1 LLSREERE
9 GSEGSEIF
17 SSQTSRPSRKSKKS
31 VFHLCPSVAKIF
43 GMKIEALHI
52 DMNVRHPQYGLGV
65 VKTISE
71 VTADIQFNDGKR
83 TIAPEAAG
91 LEAAEP
97 QMAASSLNLPLKQ
110 FVEETL
116 AVAVQKLGLE
126 KPDSVVEKLGL
137 RWHGGKVVMHPADT
151 ALQTKEVPLE
161 TFFHK
166 IVMVRN
172 NLRVLE
178 QKINAHEKLSDGEK
192 VEMQQYITRSYGSLT
207 TFNVLFKE
215 KEDQF

>member
-1 LLSREERE
+1 VKTESLR
-9 GSEGSEIF
+9 I
-17 SSQTSRPSRKSKKS
+17 
-31 VFHLCPSVAKIF
+31 
-43 GMKIEALHI
+43 GMK
-52 DMNVRHPQYGLGV
+52 VRHPQYGSGL

-71 VTADIQFNDGKR
+71 AVAEVQFDDGTKR
-83 TIAPEAAG
+83 AVAPEPSG
-91 LEAAEP
+91 LEPAEP
-97 QMAASSLNLPLKQ
+97 QVAVSGLDVPLKQ

-116 AVAVQKLGLE
+116 ASAIAKLGLE
-126 KPDSVVEKLGL
+126 KPDSVVEQLGL
-137 RWHGGKVVMHPADT
+137 RWHGGKLVLHPADA

-178 QKINAHEKLSDGEK
+178 QKINAHEKLTAGEK
-192 VEMQQYITRSYGSLT
+192 VEMQQYLTRSYGSLT

-215 KEDQF
+215 KEGQF

>member
-1 LLSREERE
+1 
-9 GSEGSEIF
+9 
-17 SSQTSRPSRKSKKS
+17 
-31 VFHLCPSVAKIF
+31 
-43 GMKIEALHI
+43 MKIESLHI
-52 DMNVRHPQYGLGV
+52 GMRVRHPQYGTGA

-71 VTADIQFNDGKR
+71 ITAEIQFDNGDQR
-83 TIAPEAAG
+83 AVAPEPSG
-91 LEAAEP
+91 LEPAEP
-97 QMAASSLNLPLKQ
+97 QAAVGGLTVPLKQ
-110 FVEETL
+110 FVEQTVDA
-116 AVAVQKLGLE
+116 AVARLGLE
-126 KPDSVVEKLGL
+126 KPEVAVEKLGI
-137 RWHGGKVVMHPADT
+137 RWHGGKLVMHPADP
-151 ALQTKEVPLE
+151 ALQAKEVPLE

-178 QKINAHEKLSDGEK
+178 QKINAHEKLTDGEK

>member
-1 LLSREERE
+1 
-9 GSEGSEIF
+9 
-17 SSQTSRPSRKSKKS
+17 
-31 VFHLCPSVAKIF
+31 
-43 GMKIEALHI
+43 MKIEALHI
-52 DMNVRHPQYGLGV
+52 GMNVRHPQYGLGT

-71 VTADIQFNDGKR
+71 TTAEILFGDGNR
-83 TIAPEAAG
+83 TIAPDAAG
-91 LEAAEP
+91 VEPAEP
-97 QMAASSLNLPLKQ
+97 QIAVSGLNVPLKQ

-116 AVAVQKLGLE
+116 ERAVSRLGLE
-126 KPDSVVEKLGL
+126 KPNSVIEQLGL
-137 RWHGGKVVMHPADT
+137 RWHGGKAVMHPADP

-172 NLRVLE
+172 QLRVLE

-192 VEMQQYITRSYGSLT
+192 VEMQQYITRCYGSLT

>member
-1 LLSREERE
+1 
-9 GSEGSEIF
+9 
-17 SSQTSRPSRKSKKS
+17 
-31 VFHLCPSVAKIF
+31 
-43 GMKIEALHI
+43 MKIDSLHI
-52 DMNVRHPQYGLGV
+52 GMNVRHPQYGLGT

-83 TIAPEAAG
+83 TVEPNAAG
-91 LEAAEP
+91 LEPAEP
-97 QMAASSLNLPLKQ
+97 QAAVSGLNLPLKQ
-110 FVEETL
+110 FVEQTL
-116 AVAVQKLGLE
+116 AAAVAKLGVE
-126 KPDSVVEKLGL
+126 KPDSVIEQLGL
-137 RWHGGKVVMHPADT
+137 RWHGGKAVLHPADAT
-151 ALQTKEVPLE
+151 LQTKEVPLE